1 MPLNIDLND
10 DPPEIS
16 LFSIDLNMC
25 PLYEDVAD
33 MNAYEEEA
41 FVDMNVYPPYE
52 EEVVNGMNVYEED
65 VDMDMYPLYEE
76 AVNDNNSGELSKFK

>member
-16 LFSIDLNMC
+16 LFAIDLNMFQS
-25 PLYEDVAD
+25 YEDVAD
-33 MNAYEEEA
+33 MNAYEEKA
-41 FVDMNVYPPYE
+41 FVDMNLYPPYE
-52 EEVVNGMNVYEED
+52 EEAVNGMNVYEED

-76 AVNDNNSGELSKFK
+76 AVNDNNR

>member
-1 MPLNIDLND
+1 
-10 DPPEIS
+10 
-16 LFSIDLNMC
+16 
-25 PLYEDVAD
+25 

-65 VDMDMYPLYEE
+65 DVQ
-76 AVNDNNSGELSKFK
+76 SFFI